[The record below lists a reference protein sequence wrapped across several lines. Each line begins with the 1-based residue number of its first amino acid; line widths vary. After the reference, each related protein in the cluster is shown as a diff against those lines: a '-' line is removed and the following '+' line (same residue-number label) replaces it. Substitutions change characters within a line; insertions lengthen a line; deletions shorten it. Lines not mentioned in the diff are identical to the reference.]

1 MPKNCH
7 FSTCLRTKNCL
18 DVAGRLATSLD
29 ERRTFFLLA
38 FIWNSIARGCLS
50 VCSVTLSR
58 FSLSEIPI
66 VAWNPMTFIDDVSK
80 VWRIIISSDGKFD
93 NHAIALFK
101 SVNIRNTHA
110 GGALVR
116 YTFENVVCDDRFSR
130 RNRCVLGEFCPKR
143 CAECGYRLSVI
154 VSTTR
159 KNVDSKETRN
169 RARKRPGRS
178 RRQITG
184 EKSER

>member
-7 FSTCLRTKNCL
+7 FSICLRTKNSC
-18 DVAGRLATSLD
+18 RTSSNVS
-29 ERRTFFLLA
+29 RRTKNIFFISVYLKCYST
-38 FIWNSIARGCLS
+38 WLS
-50 VCSVTLSR
+50 VYLFGNLVVFFVIWDTDRGLKSDDFYRRRVE
-58 FSLSEIPI
+58 SL
-66 VAWNPMTFIDDVSK
+66 K
-80 VWRIIISSDGKFD
+80 IISSDGKFD
-93 NHAIALFK
+93 NHAMAFFK

-116 YTFENVVCDDRFSR
+116 YTFENVVCDDWFSR

-159 KNVDSKETRN
+159 KSVDSKETRN

-178 RRQITG
+178 RRQITD
-184 EKSER
+184 EKSKR